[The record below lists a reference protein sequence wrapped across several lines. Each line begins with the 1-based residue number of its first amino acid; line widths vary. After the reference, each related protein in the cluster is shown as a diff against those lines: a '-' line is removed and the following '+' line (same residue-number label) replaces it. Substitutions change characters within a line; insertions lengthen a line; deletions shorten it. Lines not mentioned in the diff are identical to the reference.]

1 MMKKPVKEEEARIVE
16 ALLFSSPDVLTQSKV
31 DVCFD
36 GGVAPSLEE
45 IVPKLRAEYDE
56 GARSFTV
63 ERVAG
68 GYRLVS
74 RSEYEPW
81 IRRLYTRAGKVPL
94 SRAALE
100 TLAVVAYKS
109 SVSRAEI
116 ESIRGV
122 NSAGVL
128 QTLMEKKLVK
138 IHGRGKG
145 PGRPL
150 LYKVTDA
157 FMVSF
162 GLDKLSDLPKLREL
176 SELMSESAAAEADN
190 EAE

>member
-1 MMKKPVKEEEARIVE
+1 M
-16 ALLFSSPDVLTQSKV
+16 
-31 DVCFD
+31 
-36 GGVAPSLEE
+36 
-45 IVPKLRAEYDE
+45 PKLRGEYDE
-56 GARSFTV
+56 GGRSFTI
-63 ERVAG
+63 EEVAG

-100 TLAVVAYKS
+100 TLAVAAYKG

-128 QTLMEKKLVK
+128 QTLMEKKLMK

-157 FMVSF
+157 FMISF

-176 SELMSESAAAEADN
+176 SDLMSETPAADADNAAE
-190 EAE
+190 

>member
-81 IRRLYTRAGKVPL
+81 IRRLYTLAGKVPL

>member
-1 MMKKPVKEEEARIVE
+1 MGKNQVKEEETRIIE
-16 ALLFSSPDVLTQSKV
+16 ALLFSSSEALTQSKV

-36 GGVAPSLEE
+36 EGASPTLEE
-45 IVPKLRAEYDE
+45 IVPRLRAEYDN
-56 GARSFTV
+56 GARSFTIQK
-63 ERVAG
+63 VAG

-74 RSEYEPW
+74 RAEYEPW

-100 TLAVVAYKS
+100 TMAVVAYKGPA
-109 SVSRAEI
+109 SRAEI

-128 QTLMEKKLVK
+128 RTLMEKQLVK
-138 IHGRGKG
+138 ICGRGKG

-150 LYKVTDA
+150 LYRVTDA
-157 FMVSF
+157 FMIAF

-176 SELMSESAAAEADN
+176 SELMSEDPAAEADDA
-190 EAE
+190 AE

>member
-74 RSEYEPW
+74 RSEDEPW

>member
-1 MMKKPVKEEEARIVE
+1 MTRRTAKEEESRIVE
-16 ALLFSSPDVLTQSKV
+16 ALLFSSPEVLTQSKV

-36 GGVAPSLEE
+36 GGAAPSLKE
-45 IVPKLRAEYDE
+45 IVPKLRGEYDE
-56 GARSFTV
+56 GGRSFTI
-63 ERVAG
+63 EEVAG

-100 TLAVVAYKS
+100 TLAVAAYKG

-128 QTLMEKKLVK
+128 QTLMEKKLMK

-157 FMVSF
+157 FMISF

-176 SELMSESAAAEADN
+176 SDLMSETPAADADNAAE
-190 EAE
+190 